1 MDGDKVHATVD
12 FHHVSIVEDRHAFP
26 HMFLRNTVMV
36 LEQRYVGVP
45 VKEDENYSFSA
56 HYGGATT
63 FNQARSF
70 GLNIRPVA
78 DR

>member
-56 HYGGATT
+56 HYGGQRHGIKLGGSATI
-63 FNQARSF
+63 FA
-70 GLNIRPVA
+70 L
-78 DR
+78 